1 MEQTDRKW
9 VFLMP
14 KLEDYIQV
22 VPGVLTKKACADIL
36 KLIKASDKW
45 APAGTRRNING
56 DPDTRNCSTLM
67 LSDLKTTDAA
77 LAQVDSMLF
86 PAASAALRKY
96 IELCAPEYNITIDT
110 GYEALRYEKGG
121 FYKTH
126 VDAFNIRP
134 RVLSCSFALNDNY
147 EGGEWA
153 FFGEEL
159 KLKTPI
165 GSAVLFPSNF
175 CFPHQILP
183 ITKGTRYS
191 VVTWFQ

>member
-1 MEQTDRKW
+1 
-9 VFLMP
+9 MP

-36 KLIKASDKW
+36 KIIKASEKW
-45 APAGTRRNING
+45 ALAVTGKHPDG
-56 DPDTRNCSTLM
+56 DTSMRNCSTLM

-96 IELCAPEYNITIDT
+96 IELCAPGYNITMDT

-147 EGGEWA
+147 EGGEWG
-153 FFGEEL
+153 FFGEEV
-159 KLKTPI
+159 KLRAPV
-165 GSAVLFPSNF
+165 GSAVIFPSNF
-175 CFPHQILP
+175 CYPHQILP
-183 ITKGTRYS
+183 VTKGTRYS
-191 VVTWFQ
+191 IITWFQ